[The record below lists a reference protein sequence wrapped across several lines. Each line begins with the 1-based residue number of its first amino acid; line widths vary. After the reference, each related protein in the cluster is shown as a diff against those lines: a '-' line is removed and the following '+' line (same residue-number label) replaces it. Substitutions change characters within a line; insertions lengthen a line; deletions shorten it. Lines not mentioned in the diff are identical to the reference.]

1 METHG
6 TQSAMSR
13 ISLPQVVDE
22 IINKE
27 LMLDLSDV
35 GQDVE
40 EEEEEEVTANAVS
53 PGEIPADGEGSV
65 ADSGSM
71 TSQKSAEV
79 RNEILRQNRS
89 AKR

>member
-40 EEEEEEVTANAVS
+40 EEEEVTANADS
-53 PGEIPADGEGSV
+53 PGEVPADGEGSV